1 MASLALPARYKPAPV
16 WALYAIGLMPG
27 LYAFYLGIFGGLGA
41 DPVRAFEHLLGLWAL
56 RFLCL
61 GLAVTPVRDLFS
73 VNLIAYRRALGLLAF
88 YYVLAH
94 FAVYLTLDRGMIL
107 SSIAGDI
114 LKRPY
119 IMLGMAG
126 LVMLIPLAL
135 TSNRWSIRRL
145 GQRWTMLHKL
155 AYPILLVGVL
165 HYALSLKSIT
175 LEPVFYLSVVTI
187 LLAYRLIRPKLMA
200 WKRAGKT
207 RPTGR
212 AYAPA
217 PARPSV
223 TD

>member
-1 MASLALPARYKPAPV
+1 MATLALPALPARYKPASI

-41 DPVRAFEHLLGLWAL
+41 DPVRAFEHLLGLWAF

-61 GLAVTPVRDLFS
+61 GLAVTPLRDLFGI
-73 VNLIAYRRALGLLAF
+73 NLIAYRRALGLLAF

-94 FAVYLTLDRGMIL
+94 FAVYLTLDRGLIL

-135 TSNRWSIRRL
+135 TSNQWSIRRL
-145 GQRWTMLHKL
+145 GPRWNKLHKL
-155 AYPILLVGVL
+155 TYPILIVAIL
-165 HYALSLKSIT
+165 HYALSLKVIDP
-175 LEPVFYLSVVTI
+175 EAAFYIAVTI
-187 LLAYRLIRPKLMA
+187 LLLGYRLVRPKIMER
-200 WKRAGKT
+200 KRAKRMAAT
-207 RPTGR
+207 R
-212 AYAPA
+212 A
-217 PARPSV
+217 
-223 TD
+223 

>member
-1 MASLALPARYKPAPV
+1 MVSLAMPALPARYKPASV
-16 WALYAIGLMPG
+16 WALYAVGLLPG

-61 GLAVTPVRDLFS
+61 GLAVTPLRDLFGI
-73 VNLIAYRRALGLLAF
+73 NLISYRRALGLLAF

-126 LVMLIPLAL
+126 LLMLIPLAL
-135 TSNRWSIRRL
+135 TSNQWSIRRL
-145 GQRWTMLHKL
+145 GPRWNKLHKL
-155 AYPILLVGVL
+155 TYPILLVAIL
-165 HYALSLKSIT
+165 HYALSLKVIDP
-175 LEPVFYLSVVTI
+175 EAAFYIVVTI
-187 LLAYRLIRPKLMA
+187 VLLGYRLVRPKIMERRRAKRMA
-200 WKRAGKT
+200 G
-207 RPTGR
+207 
-212 AYAPA
+212 AP
-217 PARPSV
+217 R
-223 TD
+223 